1 MERSILCL
9 TNSLRKFLRADL
21 LLSSPSKDDT
31 KKDETYLEAIETL
44 QQLKTTFSP
53 LEKLMVIRQTFQ
65 KISKVAQERLGP
77 DYRWNM
83 DDLLPVFL
91 YIVVRA
97 RIPELGSELYFISD
111 FMEPNLENGE
121 LGIMFTT
128 LKACYHQI
136 LQEKISII

>member
-1 MERSILCL
+1 MEAVES
-9 TNSLRKFLRADL
+9 
-21 LLSSPSKDDT
+21 
-31 KKDETYLEAIETL
+31 L

-65 KISKVAQERLGP
+65 KISVVAQERLGV

-83 DDLLPVFL
+83 DDLFPVFL

-97 RIPELGSELYFISD
+97 RIPELGSELNFITD

-136 LQEKISII
+136 LQEKVSIM